1 MQNQDNKFEVLIE
14 HASLSLDKS
23 EEEIKNKYRDFPI
36 CLMEYIENKVHE
48 HVIEYG
54 YFSIN
59 NRDMLFINCP
69 ITF

>member
-69 ITF
+69 ITL